1 MCVRVCVSILA
12 RWGKKGEAREQG
24 GQGTERKQQGENK
37 EEARRRDQTQQAQ
50 RERERRREK
59 GRKMA
64 PAPKPSLPAA
74 AKPRFGAAFDP
85 WNSSSSGHQ
94 RPENNPGGGTG
105 WRTSRGLK
113 LNAQLGTAAGAADKN
128 GAINRNNTGGERMSD
143 TWGRGSEDWDDELGT
158 IVPRGLRARRGR
170 TVADFLTKPGRMSQ
184 CTASSSSSAPAGSS
198 SGSKGEETLMDEKEG
213 EEEEDEEEDRE
224 TTAGHNDIGAT
235 REEIAVPK
243 ARALFDGVVVYVN
256 GSTYPLVSDHRLKQ
270 LLVGNG
276 AALSLHLGQRRVTHV
291 ILGKPTRSSLSS
303 SSSGPG
309 RSAGRG
315 GGGLA
320 GGKMEKEIRK
330 VHGVGIKFVG
340 VEW

>member
-1 MCVRVCVSILA
+1 
-12 RWGKKGEAREQG
+12 
-24 GQGTERKQQGENK
+24 
-37 EEARRRDQTQQAQ
+37 
-50 RERERRREK
+50 
-59 GRKMA
+59 MA

-113 LNAQLGTAAGAADKN
+113 LNAQLGTAAGGADKN
-128 GAINRNNTGGERMSD
+128 GVNNNAGGRRMSD
-143 TWGRGSEDWDDELGT
+143 TWGAGSEDWDGELGT
-158 IVPRGLRARRGR
+158 IVLRGLRARRGR

-184 CTASSSSSAPAGSS
+184 CTASSSPSAPAGSS
-198 SGSKGEETLMDEKEG
+198 SSSSKGEETLMDENEG
-213 EEEEDEEEDRE
+213 EEEEEDEEGRKI
-224 TTAGHNDIGAT
+224 TAEHNDLGT
-235 REEIAVPK
+235 TQEETAAAK

-276 AALSLHLGQRRVTHV
+276 AVLSLHLGRKRVTHV
-291 ILGKPTRSSLSS
+291 ILGKPTGSSL
-303 SSSGPG
+303 SSGPG
-309 RSAGRG
+309 RPAGDGGG

-340 VEW
+340 VEWVLESLKAGKRLPEARFPGAKVAPSGQGTVYGVYAGRK